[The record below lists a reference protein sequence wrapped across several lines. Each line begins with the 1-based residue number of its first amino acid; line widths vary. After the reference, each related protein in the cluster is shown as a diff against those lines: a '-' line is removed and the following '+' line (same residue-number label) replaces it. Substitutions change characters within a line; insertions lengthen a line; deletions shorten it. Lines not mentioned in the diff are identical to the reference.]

1 MDNLRRMITLA
12 EDFFGMRNDPAQIS
26 VDERTTQKLQKIHP
40 ATLSEER
47 TAGGPVAWIL
57 VIPTTREVMDEF
69 LTKRITERELL
80 ERTPISASYDA
91 LYLCSA
97 LVLPEY
103 RGKGLAR
110 RLAASAIRS
119 ILKDHP
125 LRDLFYWGF
134 SQEGRKL
141 ASALA
146 VEFGL
151 PLHVRAP

>member
-1 MDNLRRMITLA
+1 MDNLQRMIKLA
-12 EDFFGMRNDPAQIS
+12 DEFFGMRNDPTQIS
-26 VDERTTQKLQKIHP
+26 VGESTTEKLKMIHP
-40 ATLSEER
+40 ATMSEER
-47 TAGGPVAWIL
+47 TAEGPIAWIL
-57 VIPTTREVMDEF
+57 VIPTTRTVMEQF
-69 LTKRITERELL
+69 LTKQITERELL
-80 ERTPISASYDA
+80 ERTPIPASYDA

-103 RGKGLAR
+103 REKGIAR

-119 ILKDHP
+119 IQKDHP

-146 VEFGL
+146 AEFGL
-151 PLHVRAP
+151 PLHVRAS